1 MYKHYLVLTKPGIIF
16 GNLVAG
22 AAGFF
27 MAAKGD
33 IDWLLLAITMLGIS
47 LIIASGCVFNNF
59 IDRDIDCLM
68 QRTQNRVLV
77 KKLVPVNFALIYASV
92 LGLAGFY
99 LLLEFTNLL
108 TFGLG
113 VLGFVV
119 YVGFYSMYF
128 KRKSVYG
135 TAIGSLSGA
144 CPPVIGYC
152 ASANTFDSGAFIL
165 LAIFC
170 LWQIPHSY
178 AIAIYRFNDY
188 KVAKIPVL
196 PVTDGVKA
204 ARNHI
209 IAYIIAFLV
218 VALLLTAQNHMGMVY
233 GVVVSM
239 LGLYWLYI
247 AVAKYSESEQ
257 QQWGKDLFVFSIVTI
272 TCFSILISV
281 DFVKAV
287 PTMTSLAQ
295 L

>member
-1 MYKHYLVLTKPGIIF
+1 MFKHYLVLTKPGIIF

-22 AAGFF
+22 SAGFF

-33 IDWLLLAITMLGIS
+33 IDWLLFLVTMLGIA
-47 LIIASGCVFNNF
+47 LIIASGCVYNNY
-59 IDRDIDCLM
+59 IDRDIDSLM
-68 QRTQNRVLV
+68 QRTLNRPLV
-77 KKLVPVNFALIYASV
+77 KKLVPLNIVLIYATI
-92 LGLAGFY
+92 LGLAGFT
-99 LLLEFTNLL
+99 LLSMYTNWLAFT
-108 TFGLG
+108 LG
-113 VLGFVV
+113 VIGFVV
-119 YVGFYSMYF
+119 YVGLYSMYF

-152 ASANTFDSGAFIL
+152 AITNQFDSGAMIL

-188 KVAKIPVL
+188 KAAKIPVL
-196 PVTDGVKA
+196 PVTEGIKA

-209 IAYIIAFLV
+209 IAYIIAFVIVSLF
-218 VALLLTAQNHMGMVY
+218 LTQQNHVGMLYAVA
-233 GVVVSM
+233 VSV
-239 LGLYWLYI
+239 LGMYWLYI
-247 AVAKYSESEQ
+247 AVVKYSESKQE
-257 QQWGKDLFVFSIVTI
+257 QWGKDLFIFSIVTI

-281 DFVKAV
+281 DFVRTV
-287 PTMTSLAQ
+287 PMLAA

>member
-1 MYKHYLVLTKPGIIF
+1 MFKHYLGLTKPGIIF
-16 GNLVAG
+16 GNLIAG
-22 AAGFF
+22 SAGFF

-33 IDWLLLAITMLGIS
+33 IEWMLFLVTMLGIT

-77 KKLVPVNFALIYASV
+77 KKLVPINFALVYASI
-92 LGLAGFY
+92 LGLAGFG
-99 LLLEFTNLL
+99 LLLEYTNLL

-119 YVGFYSMYF
+119 YVGLYSMYF

-135 TAIGSLSGA
+135 TVIGSLSGA

-152 ASANTFDSGAFIL
+152 AASNQFDSGALIL

-188 KVAKIPVL
+188 KAAKIPVL
-196 PVTDGVKA
+196 PVTDGIKA

-209 IAYIIAFLV
+209 IAYIIAFV
-218 VALLLTAQNHMGMVY
+218 IVALLLTQQNHMGMFYAVA
-233 GVVVSM
+233 VSA

-247 AVAKYSESEQ
+247 AVAKYSETDQ

-281 DFVKAV
+281 DFVRVIPMLA
-287 PTMTSLAQ
+287 SL
-295 L
+295 